1 MIVLK
6 FGLKLLIMTDP
17 IRIMVA
23 VETPSEIV
31 NVLPVVEAAGMF
43 DTQALKNVGVILG
56 KVASR
61 EIIPIIAEVPGIVA
75 IEEQREVRTVD

>member
-1 MIVLK
+1 
-6 FGLKLLIMTDP
+6 MTDP

-23 VETPSEIV
+23 VEASSEIV
-31 NVLPVVEAAGMF
+31 DVLPAVEAAGMF

-61 EIIPIIAEVPGIVA
+61 ETIPVIAEVPGIVA
-75 IEEQREVRTVD
+75 IEEQREIRATD